1 MLVGMAIP
9 FSYLF
14 ALMIMSI
21 LGKEFNFMVMFG
33 MLISMGMTID
43 GSIVVTEYADR
54 KMAEGL
60 ERVQAYTSAVSRMFW
75 PVVTS
80 TVTTLIAFTPL
91 MFWGGMGSFIRDM
104 PTTVFF
110 VLTGSL
116 LYALFFAPVLGA
128 LFGGLAKG
136 RGSQRQIDQLRKLE
150 SDEPTSLKGFTGFY
164 ARRTSNYLKHPIP
177 VSYTHLTLP
186 TKA

>member
-60 ERVQAYTSAVSRMFW
+60 ERVQAYTHCC
-75 PVVTS
+75 
-80 TVTTLIAFTPL
+80 
-91 MFWGGMGSFIRDM
+91 
-104 PTTVFF
+104 
-110 VLTGSL
+110 
-116 LYALFFAPVLGA
+116 
-128 LFGGLAKG
+128 
-136 RGSQRQIDQLRKLE
+136 E
-150 SDEPTSLKGFTGFY
+150 
-164 ARRTSNYLKHPIP
+164 
-177 VSYTHLTLP
+177 
-186 TKA
+186 